1 MTSMKGKYV
10 FPVILLLL
18 TASFFL
24 NADDLTIQKGDIYIE
39 IAPDSEGF
47 DLWIK
52 AREGLGS
59 VLLSESS
66 ADPDMRADSFTLRAY
81 EYNEINGD
89 EKRILN
95 GKFMESSNP
104 LYFLMDSTPEYN
116 EVFGSEAFHVFVPLN
131 VTYGYSYPGS
141 REGQIEIRKGTWL
154 NIRAFE
160 LPYADYAGAYRD
172 NPFILSMEE
181 LPPPTPPALEVEK
194 EEKIFSAVADE
205 TEGVFTP
212 VSNTEAAAKRIA
224 ELITR
229 GDDVDVVLV
238 IDTTISM
245 KNDVAFLRQNLLPMV
260 EEQIMSYSHFRI
272 GMVLYR
278 DYKDAYLTHDFPFEY
293 DLDAIQGRLNMITV
307 DGGGDKQEA
316 VYEGLYEAI
325 IAYDWQASNRLI
337 IQVGDAMPHTY
348 PKGKITEDMVF
359 DAARRMGI
367 QIYPILLPDD

>member
-1 MTSMKGKYV
+1 MRRNALI
-10 FPVILLLL
+10 VIFVLFAGFSL
-18 TASFFL
+18 S
-24 NADDLTIQKGDIYIE
+24 ADDLVINKGDIYIE
-39 IAPDSEGF
+39 ISRDSEGF

-52 AREGLGS
+52 DKPELGS

-95 GKFMESSNP
+95 GKFMESSSP

-116 EVFGSEAFHVFVPLN
+116 DVFKGDAYHVFVPLN

-154 NIRAFE
+154 NIRTFE
-160 LPYADYAGAYRD
+160 LPYADYTGAYHD
-172 NPFILSMEE
+172 NPFILEMEE
-181 LPPPTPPALEVEK
+181 LPPPTPPAIEVEK
-194 EEKIFSAVADE
+194 EQKILTTVADE

-212 VSNTEAAAKRIA
+212 VNDTEAAARRIA

-293 DLDAIQGRLNMITV
+293 DLDAIQSRLNMITV

-316 VYEGLYEAI
+316 VYEGLYDAI
-325 IAYDWQASNRLI
+325 INYDWQAANRLI

-359 DAARRMGI
+359 DAAKKMGI

>member
-1 MTSMKGKYV
+1 MNSMRRKAL
-10 FPVILLLL
+10 PIVIFVLFAGFSL
-18 TASFFL
+18 S
-24 NADDLTIQKGDIYIE
+24 ADDLIINKGDIYIE
-39 IAPDSEGF
+39 ISRDSEGF

-52 AREGLGS
+52 DKPELGS

-81 EYNEINGD
+81 EYNEVNGD

-95 GKFMESSNP
+95 GKFMESSTP

-116 EVFGSEAFHVFVPLN
+116 DVFKGDAFHVFVPLN

-154 NIRAFE
+154 NIRTFE
-160 LPYADYAGAYRD
+160 QPYADYTGAYHD
-172 NPFILSMEE
+172 NPFVLEMEE
-181 LPPPTPPALEVEK
+181 LPPPTPPAIEVEK
-194 EEKIFSAVADE
+194 EEKIFSTVADE

-212 VSNTEAAAKRIA
+212 VDDTEAAARRIA

-260 EEQIMSYSHFRI
+260 EEQIVSYSHFRI

-293 DLDAIQGRLNMITV
+293 DLDAIQSRLNMITV

-316 VYEGLYEAI
+316 VYEGLYDGI
-325 IAYDWQASNRLI
+325 INYDWQAANRLI

-359 DAARRMGI
+359 DAAKRLGI

>member
-1 MTSMKGKYV
+1 MKGMKDKLLLFV
-10 FPVILLLL
+10 LIILL
-18 TASFFL
+18 APFVVS
-24 NADDLTIQKGDIYIE
+24 ADDLVIEEGDIYIA
-39 IAPDSEGF
+39 IARDSEGF

-52 AREGLGS
+52 DSPAIGS
-59 VLLSESS
+59 ILISESS
-66 ADPDMRADSFTLRAY
+66 ADPNMRADSFTLRSY
-81 EYNEINGD
+81 DYNSINGD

-95 GKFMESSNP
+95 GKFMESSTP
-104 LYFLMDSTPEYN
+104 LYFLMDSSPEYN
-116 EVFGSEAFHVFVPLN
+116 ELLGGDAFHIFVPLD

-154 NIRAFE
+154 NIRTFE
-160 LPYADYAGAYRD
+160 LPYADYAGAYHD
-172 NPFILSMEE
+172 NPFVLEMEE
-181 LPPPTPPALEVEK
+181 LPPPTPPAMEVEK
-194 EEKIFSAVADE
+194 EEKILSAVADE

-212 VSNTEAAAKRIA
+212 VNDTEAAAKRIA

-245 KNDVAFLRQNLLPMV
+245 KNDVAFLRQNLLSMV
-260 EEQIMSYSHFRI
+260 EEQIMSYSNFRI

-316 VYEGLYEAI
+316 VYEGLYDAI
-325 IAYDWQASNRLI
+325 INYDWQAANRLI

-359 DAARRMGI
+359 DAARKLGI
-367 QIYPILLPDD
+367 QIYPILLPDN

>member
-1 MTSMKGKYV
+1 MRNKV
-10 FPVILLLL
+10 FFVVPIFLLLSSL
-18 TASFFL
+18 LS
-24 NADDLTIQKGDIYIE
+24 ADDLIIQKGDIYIE
-39 IAPDSEGF
+39 IARDSEGF

-52 AREGLGS
+52 AREGMGS

-81 EYNEINGD
+81 DYNEVNGD

-95 GKFMESSNP
+95 GKFMESSTP

-116 EVFGSEAFHVFVPLN
+116 ELLESQAYHVFVPLN

-154 NIRAFE
+154 NIRTFE
-160 LPYADYAGAYRD
+160 LPYADYSGAYHD
-172 NPFILSMEE
+172 NPFILEMEE
-181 LPPPTPPALEVEK
+181 LPPPTPPALDVEK
-194 EEKIFSAVADE
+194 EEKILTAMADE
-205 TEGVFTP
+205 TEGIFTP
-212 VSNTEAAAKRIA
+212 VDDTEAAAKRIA

-245 KNDVAFLRQNLLPMV
+245 KNDVAFLRQNLLSMV
-260 EEQIMSYSHFRI
+260 EEQIMSYSRFRI

-278 DYKDAYLTHDFPFEY
+278 DYKDAYLTHNFPFEY

-316 VYEGLYEAI
+316 VYEGLYDAI
-325 IAYDWQASNRLI
+325 INYDWQAGNRLI

-359 DAARRMGI
+359 DAARALGI
-367 QIYPILLPDD
+367 QIYPILLPDN

>member
-1 MTSMKGKYV
+1 MNSMRRNALI
-10 FPVILLLL
+10 VIFVLFAGFSL
-18 TASFFL
+18 S
-24 NADDLTIQKGDIYIE
+24 ADDLVINKGDIYIE
-39 IAPDSEGF
+39 ISRDSEGF

-52 AREGLGS
+52 DKPELGS

-95 GKFMESSNP
+95 GKFMESSSP

-116 EVFGSEAFHVFVPLN
+116 DVFKGDAYHVFVPLN

-154 NIRAFE
+154 NIRTFE
-160 LPYADYAGAYRD
+160 LPYADYTGAYHD
-172 NPFILSMEE
+172 NPFILEMEE
-181 LPPPTPPALEVEK
+181 LPPPTPPAIEVEK
-194 EEKIFSAVADE
+194 EQKILTTVADE

-212 VSNTEAAAKRIA
+212 VNDTEAAARRIA

-293 DLDAIQGRLNMITV
+293 DLDAIQSRLNMITV

-316 VYEGLYEAI
+316 VYEGLYDAI
-325 IAYDWQASNRLI
+325 INYDWQAANRLI

-359 DAARRMGI
+359 DAAKKMGI

>member
-1 MTSMKGKYV
+1 MNSMRRNALIAIFVLFAG
-10 FPVILLLL
+10 FSL
-18 TASFFL
+18 S
-24 NADDLTIQKGDIYIE
+24 ADDLVINKGDIYIE
-39 IAPDSEGF
+39 ISRDSEGF

-52 AREGLGS
+52 DKPELGS

-95 GKFMESSNP
+95 GKFMESSTP

-116 EVFGSEAFHVFVPLN
+116 DVFKGDAYHVFVPLN

-154 NIRAFE
+154 NIRTFE
-160 LPYADYAGAYRD
+160 MPYADYTGAYRD
-172 NPFILSMEE
+172 NPFILEMEE
-181 LPPPTPPALEVEK
+181 LPPPTPPAMEVEK
-194 EEKIFSAVADE
+194 EQKIFSTVADE

-212 VSNTEAAAKRIA
+212 VNDTEAAARRIA

-293 DLDAIQGRLNMITV
+293 DLDAIQSRLNMITV

-316 VYEGLYEAI
+316 VYEGLYDAI
-325 IAYDWQASNRLI
+325 INYDWQAANRLI

-359 DAARRMGI
+359 DAAKKMGI

>member
-1 MTSMKGKYV
+1 MKTMRRKYL
-10 FPVILLLL
+10 FPILIFL
-18 TASFFL
+18 AAPFFL
-24 NADDLTIQKGDIYIE
+24 TADDLIIQKGDIYIE
-39 IAPDSEGF
+39 IARDSEGF

-52 AREGLGS
+52 KKPEMGS

-81 EYNEINGD
+81 EYNETNGD

-95 GKFMESSNP
+95 GKFMESSSP

-116 EVFGSEAFHVFVPLN
+116 EVFESDAFHVFVPLD

-154 NIRAFE
+154 NIRTFE
-160 LPYADYAGAYRD
+160 LPYADYAGAYHD
-172 NPFILSMEE
+172 NPFILEMEE
-181 LPPPTPPALEVEK
+181 LPPPTPPAIEVEK
-194 EEKIFSAVADE
+194 EEKILTAVADE

-212 VSNTEAAAKRIA
+212 VDNTEAAAERIA

-278 DYKDAYLTHDFPFEY
+278 
-293 DLDAIQGRLNMITV
+293 IT
-307 DGGGDKQEA
+307 
-316 VYEGLYEAI
+316 
-325 IAYDWQASNRLI
+325 RT
-337 IQVGDAMPHTY
+337 PT
-348 PKGKITEDMVF
+348 
-359 DAARRMGI
+359 
-367 QIYPILLPDD
+367 

>member
-1 MTSMKGKYV
+1 MVNMKSKAFLIV
-10 FPVILLLL
+10 LISLL
-18 TASFFL
+18 APYFL
-24 NADDLTIQKGDIYIE
+24 MADDLAIEEGDIYIE
-39 IAPDSEGF
+39 IARDSEGF
-47 DLWIK
+47 DLWIRAK
-52 AREGLGS
+52 EGMGS

-81 EYNEINGD
+81 EYNEVNGD

-95 GKFMESSNP
+95 GKFMEASTP

-116 EVFGSEAFHVFVPLN
+116 DVFKADAYHVFVPLN
-131 VTYGYSYPGS
+131 VTYGYTYPGS

-154 NIRAFE
+154 NIRSFE
-160 LPYADYAGAYRD
+160 LEYADYAGAYRD
-172 NPFILSMEE
+172 NPFILDMEE
-181 LPPPTPPALEVEK
+181 LPPPTPPALVVEK
-194 EEKIFSAVADE
+194 EEKILTAMADE

-212 VSNTEAAAKRIA
+212 VNDTEAAARRIA

-316 VYEGLYEAI
+316 VYEGLYDAI
-325 IAYDWQASNRLI
+325 INYDWQAANRLI

-359 DAARRMGI
+359 DAARTMGI

>member
-1 MTSMKGKYV
+1 MNSMRRNAL
-10 FPVILLLL
+10 ILIFVLFAGFSL
-18 TASFFL
+18 S
-24 NADDLTIQKGDIYIE
+24 ADDLVINKGDIYIE
-39 IAPDSEGF
+39 ISRDSEGF

-52 AREGLGS
+52 DKPELGS

-95 GKFMESSNP
+95 GKFMESSSP

-116 EVFGSEAFHVFVPLN
+116 DVFKGDAYHVFVPLN

-154 NIRAFE
+154 NIRTFE
-160 LPYADYAGAYRD
+160 LPYADYTGAYHD
-172 NPFILSMEE
+172 NPFILEMEE
-181 LPPPTPPALEVEK
+181 LPPPTPPAIEVEK
-194 EEKIFSAVADE
+194 EQKILTTVADE

-212 VSNTEAAAKRIA
+212 VNDTEAAARRIA

-293 DLDAIQGRLNMITV
+293 DLDAIQSRLNMITV

-316 VYEGLYEAI
+316 VYEGLYDAI
-325 IAYDWQASNRLI
+325 INYDWQAANRLI

-359 DAARRMGI
+359 DAAKKMGI

>member
-1 MTSMKGKYV
+1 MKSKAFLIV
-10 FPVILLLL
+10 LISLL
-18 TASFFL
+18 APYFL
-24 NADDLTIQKGDIYIE
+24 MADDLAIEEGDIYIE
-39 IAPDSEGF
+39 IARDSEGF
-47 DLWIK
+47 DLWIRAK
-52 AREGLGS
+52 EGMGS

-81 EYNEINGD
+81 EYNEVNGD

-95 GKFMESSNP
+95 GKFMEASTP

-116 EVFGSEAFHVFVPLN
+116 DVFKADAYHVFVPLN
-131 VTYGYSYPGS
+131 VTYGYTYPGS

-154 NIRAFE
+154 NIRSFE
-160 LPYADYAGAYRD
+160 LEYADYAGAYRD
-172 NPFILSMEE
+172 NPFILDMEE
-181 LPPPTPPALEVEK
+181 LPPPTPPALVVEK
-194 EEKIFSAVADE
+194 EEKILTAMADE

-212 VSNTEAAAKRIA
+212 VNDTEAAARRIA

-316 VYEGLYEAI
+316 VYEGLYDAI
-325 IAYDWQASNRLI
+325 INYDWQAANRLI

-359 DAARRMGI
+359 DAARTMGI